1 MTTTAVTVSN
11 NLDLLAGF
19 SLALRI
25 TGDEDGALTSVVSA
39 ARNAVGDR
47 AALIRAVR
55 TEARAR
61 RRSVAPDTTVERPA
75 SFAGVAPDDWQVLE
89 RVALRGMSATEAAA
103 SLGLERHEV
112 LSRLQR
118 GLLAARACLAASK
131 RQLCDDA
138 RAVGRDG
145 LRGDRAAGVRHDP
158 VCNRQ
163 AETTA
168 APLISR

>member
-1 MTTTAVTVSN
+1 MTTRAVTVS

-25 TGDEDGALTSVVSA
+25 TGDEDEARVSVVSA

-47 AALIRAVR
+47 ASLIRAVR
-55 TEARAR
+55 VEARSR
-61 RRSVAPDTTVERPA
+61 RKTAPPDVPVEQPAPFAAVAPE
-75 SFAGVAPDDWQVLE
+75 DWQVLE
-89 RVALRGMSATEAAA
+89 RVALRGMNATEAAA
-103 SLGLERHEV
+103 SLGIDRRDV

-138 RAVGRDG
+138 RAVGHEV
-145 LRGDRAAGVRHDP
+145 LRGDRAAGIRDDP
-158 VCNRQ
+158 VGDRQ
-163 AETTA
+163 AQTAA
-168 APLISR
+168 APLISH

>member
-1 MTTTAVTVSN
+1 MTTTAVTVS

-25 TGDEDGALTSVVSA
+25 TGDEDRALASVFSA

-47 AALIRAVR
+47 SALIRTVR
-55 TEARAR
+55 VEARAR
-61 RRSVAPDTTVERPA
+61 RSSAPPDTPVERPA
-75 SFAGVAPDDWQVLE
+75 SFAGVAPDDWHVLE
-89 RVALRGMSATEAAA
+89 RIALRGMSATEAAA
-103 SLGLERHEV
+103 SLGLERGEV

-138 RAVGRDG
+138 RAVRRDG
-145 LRGDRAAGVRHDP
+145 LRGDRASGVRDDP
-158 VCNRQ
+158 VRNRQ
-163 AETTA
+163 AETAA